1 MGKASR
7 RVVAVSRKPG
17 TIQAEFTDQTMKPF
31 QLCPPTP
38 LHSSV
43 LITTTPDLVSMR
55 PDATE
60 WSKAK
65 VCVCV
70 CSAYRFM
77 TLDSRPSGN
86 NFLSQSW
93 VPTSMSDNSHPARA
107 AWYWEKTGIVISYFC
122 DIYSNEK
129 KCRNM
134 TTYMYDS
141 VAFVK
146 TCFLNRLVRCSFLF
160 TFDLHS

>member
-1 MGKASR
+1 MEKASR

-17 TIQAEFTDQTMKPF
+17 TIQAEFTDQNMKPF

-70 CSAYRFM
+70 CVQLIASWHLPRDHQETIFYLKAEYQHPCQITV
-77 TLDSRPSGN
+77 TLLELRD
-86 NFLSQSW
+86 
-93 VPTSMSDNSHPARA
+93 
-107 AWYWEKTGIVISYFC
+107 TG
-122 DIYSNEK
+122 K
-129 KCRNM
+129 KL
-134 TTYMYDS
+134 
-141 VAFVK
+141 A
-146 TCFLNRLVRCSFLF
+146 L
-160 TFDLHS
+160 